1 MERKSFRLE
10 IKNLGETGTFS
21 GYANAFGTV
30 DSYGDIVQPGAF
42 KQTLS
47 KWRGKGRPIPLL
59 WHHDETRPIAV
70 FESASEDGHGLAVEG
85 RLLMDI
91 PTAREA
97 RELLAAQALGGMSI
111 GYSTV
116 KSRKPKA
123 EEEKTG
129 ATRILEELRLWE
141 VSLVTFPANEDAT
154 VDAVKSLEMEVKTLR
169 EELEALRDGRAAG
182 PQDTPESEPTHSE
195 DAKAGESL
203 RALLADMRDYTR
215 RSHVR
220 A

>member
-10 IKNLGETGTFS
+10 IKDLGETGTFR

-59 WHHDETRPIAV
+59 WQHDETRPIGV
-70 FESASEDGHGLAVEG
+70 IESASEDGHGLAVEG

-97 RELLAAQALGGMSI
+97 RELIAANVLGGMSI
-111 GYSTV
+111 GYSTI
-116 KSRKPKA
+116 KSRKPRA
-123 EEEKTG
+123 DEEKAG

-154 VDAVKSLEMEVKTLR
+154 VDQVKSLEIELKTLR
-169 EELEALRDGRAAG
+169 QELEALRDGRAAG
-182 PQDTPESEPTHSE
+182 PQDTPEPESPHSE
-195 DAKAGESL
+195 DAKAGEEL
-203 RALLADMRDYTR
+203 RAMLATLTDYTTKR
-215 RSHVR
+215 RR
-220 A
+220 